1 MERTEIDIMI
11 NGSTR
16 NQSPE
21 CSPLGEDTKTPDGA
35 VTVPVKKQRKGSR
48 WRCSGVV
55 TKVGDK
61 IMSYTTEEGIKY
73 RKGGQM
79 CRKLLSFY

>member
-1 MERTEIDIMI
+1 VI
-11 NGSTR
+11 NGSTG

-55 TKVGDK
+55 TKAPSINPVVFYSAAK
-61 IMSYTTEEGIKY
+61 IRVINNSSYFYCE
-73 RKGGQM
+73 
-79 CRKLLSFY
+79 LLKN